1 LAQKTA
7 WSAAALTESDINT
20 YLMHEGGAWTTWTP
34 TLTQSGSVTVTVTRA
49 TYARSGR
56 KIEFHAQLSV
66 TGSGTGSNAILMS
79 LPVTAASS
87 NHPINGTGAVT
98 DTSASQNSSG
108 IAYLNSTTTVGIQPA
123 GVGLGYG
130 LLGFVGFT
138 AALTSGDL
146 IHINGTYEAAS

>member
-7 WSAAALTESDINT
+7 WDAAALTESDINT

-56 KIEFHAQLSV
+56 KIEFHASLAV
-66 TGSGTGSNAILMS
+66 TGTGTGANPILMS

-87 NHPINGTGAVT
+87 GHPINGVGYIYDATVG
-98 DTSASQNSSG
+98 NYPG
-108 IAYLNSTTTVGIQPA
+108 IAYLNSTTTVGLISSTA
-123 GVGLGYG
+123 GAGLG
-130 LLGFVGFT
+130 LLGQITLT
-138 AALTSGDL
+138 AALASGDSVF
-146 IHINGTYEAAS
+146 ISGTYQAAS